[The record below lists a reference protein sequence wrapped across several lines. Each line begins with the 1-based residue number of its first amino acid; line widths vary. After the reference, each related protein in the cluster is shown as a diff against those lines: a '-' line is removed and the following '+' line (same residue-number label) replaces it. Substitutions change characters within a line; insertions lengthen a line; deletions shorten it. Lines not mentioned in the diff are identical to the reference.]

1 MRSRPVAPAAA
12 GPAAAAGP
20 VAAAPAAESRADAT
34 ASRRTIAAGI
44 AGNVME
50 WYDFAVYGYFAPTIG
65 AHFFPAD
72 SQIASL
78 LSAFGVFAAGFLMR
92 PFGGMVFGHVGDR
105 LGRKTAL
112 LVSVAAMAVPT
123 FCIGVLPDHA
133 RIGVAASV
141 LMVALRLV
149 QGLAVGGEYTS
160 SVVYLAE
167 GAPAARRGFMA
178 SWSVFG
184 AVAGI
189 LLGSAAGAVV
199 TSLLP
204 PAAMQAWGWRVPFLL
219 GISVGLAGVVIRRHL
234 VETAPPAG
242 TAAAT
247 SPVVEAF
254 RAHWPAM
261 LRVAGFNVLNGVAFY
276 LLFVYGATWLTE
288 VVRLDAGRALQ
299 INTISMLV
307 LLVLIPLAG
316 ALSDRIGRKP
326 PLVAACTLL
335 FVLAWPLFWLMHHPD
350 PRMALAGQVAF
361 ALPIALFLGVG
372 PVAMTELFPA
382 RVRCSAV
389 SIGYNLALAI
399 FGGTT
404 PLVATWLIHATGD
417 PLAIAWYLMAAA
429 AVSLAVILGL
439 RETRGL
445 ELR

>member
-1 MRSRPVAPAAA
+1 MRPRAAAVVPSFPVVDPPAESSAPPAATA
-12 GPAAAAGP
+12 
-20 VAAAPAAESRADAT
+20 
-34 ASRRTIAAGI
+34 ASRRRTIVAGI

-72 SQIASL
+72 SQVASL

-105 LGRKTAL
+105 FGRKTAL
-112 LVSVAAMAVPT
+112 LASVAAMAIPT

-133 RIGVAASV
+133 QIGVAASV

-167 GAPAARRGFMA
+167 GAPPARRGFMA

-189 LLGSAAGAVV
+189 LLGSAAGALV
-199 TSLLP
+199 TSLFS
-204 PAAMQAWGWRVPFLL
+204 PAAMHAWGWRLPFLL

-234 VETAPPAG
+234 VETAPAAHATP
-242 TAAAT
+242 TA
-247 SPVVEAF
+247 PVIEAF

-261 LRVAGFNVLNGVAFY
+261 LRVAGFNVLNGVSFY
-276 LLFVYGATWLTE
+276 LLFVYGPTWLTE
-288 VVRLDAGRALQ
+288 VVQLDAGRALQ
-299 INTISMLV
+299 INTVSMVV

-316 ALSDRIGRKP
+316 ALSDRVGRKP
-326 PLVAACTLL
+326 PLVAACALL

-350 PRMALAGQVAF
+350 PRLALAGQVAF
-361 ALPIALFLGVG
+361 ALPIALFIGVG

-389 SIGYNLALAI
+389 SIGYNLALAL

-404 PLVATWLIHATGD
+404 PLVATWLIDATGD

-429 AVSLAVILGL
+429 AVSLAVIVGL
-439 RETRGL
+439 RETKGL

>member
-1 MRSRPVAPAAA
+1 MRRLATVPAPPPPAPAPPAPVAIEPPVAPA
-12 GPAAAAGP
+12 
-20 VAAAPAAESRADAT
+20 SR
-34 ASRRTIAAGI
+34 RRTIVAGI

-72 SQIASL
+72 NQVASL

-105 LGRKTAL
+105 FGRKTAL

-123 FCIGVLPDHA
+123 FCIGLLPDHA
-133 RIGVAASV
+133 QIGVTASV

-189 LLGSAAGAVV
+189 LLGSAAGALV
-199 TSLLP
+199 TSMLSP
-204 PAAMQAWGWRVPFLL
+204 EAMHAWGWRVPFLL
-219 GISVGLAGVVIRRHL
+219 GISVGLTGLVIRRHL
-234 VETAPPAG
+234 VETAPPAADAS
-242 TAAAT
+242 TT

-299 INTISMLV
+299 INTISMVV
-307 LLVLIPLAG
+307 LLALIPLAG

-326 PLVAACTLL
+326 PLVVACILL

-350 PRMALAGQVAF
+350 PHLALAGQVAF

-429 AVSLAVILGL
+429 AVSLAVIVGL
-439 RETRGL
+439 RETKGL
-445 ELR
+445 ELG